1 MKYFKLLPLVLV
13 FAFAFACSSDATTSA
28 APAAAPAAPKAPAA
42 PEAAAAVTQT
52 AKAAKAQV
60 QPVKPTV
67 GAGAVSQ
74 SPIQP
79 IAPTPGAVVTA
90 KASTGVKKGGILIW
104 ALEAPVKA
112 IDPVWTTA
120 TVTWRSSQMVYDS
133 LQRLDTKYQY
143 QNNGFESWE
152 QSSDGLTWTFKLR
165 GNMKFH
171 DGSKVTATDVQ
182 QSAFRWADR
191 ITAGIQMFKRSVEG
205 NFSDKSLTVVD
216 ASTFTL
222 NLKEP
227 YPALS
232 MGFSEAPFIMKA
244 AVAKGTD
251 AHSRVSQDGYE
262 GSTYFASGPYVLKKW
277 VPGYRFEYEA
287 HQGWVGK
294 VPEGEAPWVDGVNV
308 VEVPDKTTLL
318 AGLKTGKIDYATS
331 GASEQYPDLAADP
344 NMRMLVAA
352 PGTPILLLNHT
363 KSPFKYLNARRSIQ
377 AAQDAEKLMAV
388 HGPKELWSVCAAI
401 FLCGTPGESDANKAL
416 YNQANLTL
424 AQEYRDK
431 FVAESG
437 WDLASDTIEMVS
449 NTSYQSHRD
458 RSLINIARIKEIG
471 FLINMTMTDWATA
484 VTIRQNK
491 DAWDIFHTGCCG
503 VPSNNPVMNWYLS
516 PKTYGWH
523 TNQTIIDL
531 QAQYT
536 KETTDAGRKKVLDA
550 VQESYYDQVTHISP
564 GQSNVY
570 HVWRATT
577 HGPHDYAIS
586 TRLTNTW
593 MDK

>member
-1 MKYFKLLPLVLV
+1 MKYFKLLPLALV
-13 FAFAFACSSDATTSA
+13 FAFVFACSSDTASS
-28 APAAAPAAPKAPAA
+28 APAAPQAPAAPKA
-42 PEAAAAVTQT
+42 AAAATYE
-52 AKAAKAQV
+52 KKAQV

-74 SPIQP
+74 SPTQP
-79 IAPTPGAVVTA
+79 IAPTPGAVVKA
-90 KASTGVKKGGILIW
+90 KEQTGVKKGGTLIW

-143 QNNGFESWE
+143 QNNGFTSWE
-152 QSSDGLTWTFKLR
+152 QSADGLKWTFNLR
-165 GNMKFH
+165 DNMKFH

-205 NFSDKSLTVVD
+205 NFSEKSLSVVD
-216 ASTFTL
+216 ATTFTL

-232 MGFSEAPFIMKA
+232 MGFSEAPFIVKA
-244 AVAKGTD
+244 SVAKGTD
-251 AHSRVSQDGYE
+251 ANSRMSQDGYD
-262 GSTYFASGPYVLKKW
+262 GSTYISSGPYVLKKW
-277 VPGYRFEYEA
+277 VPGYRFEYEP
-287 HQGWVGK
+287 HQGWVGN
-294 VPEGEAPWVDGVNV
+294 VPEGESVWVDAVNV

-331 GASEQYPDLAADP
+331 GASEQYTELAADP
-344 NMRMLVAA
+344 NMKMLVAA

-377 AAQDAEKLMAV
+377 AAQNAEKLMAV
-388 HGPKELWSVCAAI
+388 HGPKELWSVCHAI
-401 FLCGTPGESDANKAL
+401 FLCGTPGESDAGKAK
-416 YNQANLTL
+416 YTQKNLTL

-431 FVAESG
+431 FVAEAG
-437 WDLASDTIEMVS
+437 WDLANDTIEMVS

-458 RSLINIARIKEIG
+458 RSLINIARIREIG
-471 FLINMTMTDWATA
+471 FKINMTMTDWATA

-550 VQESYYDQVTHISP
+550 VQESYYDQVSHISP

-570 HVWRATT
+570 HVWRASTN
-577 HGPHDYAIS
+577 GAHDYAIS
-586 TRLTNTW
+586 TRITNTW

>member
-13 FAFAFACSSDATTSA
+13 FAFVFACSSETATS
-28 APAAAPAAPKAPAA
+28 APAAPQAPAAPKA
-42 PEAAAAVTQT
+42 AAAATYE
-52 AKAAKAQV
+52 KKAQV

-74 SPIQP
+74 APTQP
-79 IAPTPGAVVTA
+79 IAPTPGAVVKA
-90 KASTGVKKGGILIW
+90 KEQTGVKKGGTLIW

-143 QNNGFESWE
+143 QNNGFTSWE

-165 GNMKFH
+165 DGMKFH

-232 MGFSEAPFIMKA
+232 MGFSEAPFIVKA
-244 AVAKGTD
+244 SVAKGTD
-251 AHSRVSQDGYE
+251 ANSRMSQDGYD
-262 GSTYFASGPYVLKKW
+262 GSTYISSGPYVLKKW
-277 VPGYRFEYEA
+277 VPGYRFEYEP
-287 HQGWVGK
+287 HQGWVGN
-294 VPEGEAPWVDGVNV
+294 VPEGESVWVDAVIV

-331 GASEQYPDLAADP
+331 GASEQYTELAADP
-344 NMRMLVAA
+344 NMQMLVAA

-377 AAQDAEKLMAV
+377 AAQNAEKLMAV
-388 HGPKELWSVCAAI
+388 HGPKELWSVCHAI
-401 FLCGTPGESDANKAL
+401 FLCGTPGESDAGKAK
-416 YNQANLTL
+416 YNQNDLAL

-431 FVAESG
+431 FVAEAG
-437 WDLASDTIEMVS
+437 WDLANDTIEMVS

-458 RSLINIARIKEIG
+458 RSLINIARIREIG
-471 FLINMTMTDWATA
+471 FKINMTMTDWATA

-570 HVWRATT
+570 HVWRASTN
-577 HGPHDYAIS
+577 GAHDYAIS
-586 TRLTNTW
+586 TRITNTW

>member
-1 MKYFKLLPLVLV
+1 MKYFKLLPLALV
-13 FAFAFACSSDATTSA
+13 FAFVFACSSDTASS
-28 APAAAPAAPKAPAA
+28 APAAPQAPAAPKA
-42 PEAAAAVTQT
+42 AAAATYE
-52 AKAAKAQV
+52 KKAQV

-74 SPIQP
+74 SPTQP
-79 IAPTPGAVVTA
+79 IAPTPGAVVKA
-90 KASTGVKKGGILIW
+90 KEQTGVKKGGTLIW

-143 QNNGFESWE
+143 QNNGFTSWE
-152 QSSDGLTWTFKLR
+152 QSADGLKWTFNLR
-165 GNMKFH
+165 DNMKFH

-205 NFSDKSLTVVD
+205 NFSEKSLSVVD
-216 ASTFTL
+216 ATTFTL

-232 MGFSEAPFIMKA
+232 MGFSEAPFIVKA
-244 AVAKGTD
+244 SVAKGTD
-251 AHSRVSQDGYE
+251 ANSRMSQDGYD
-262 GSTYFASGPYVLKKW
+262 GSTYISSGPYVLKKW
-277 VPGYRFEYEA
+277 VPGYRFEYEP
-287 HQGWVGK
+287 HQGWVGN
-294 VPEGEAPWVDGVNV
+294 VPEGESVWVDAVNV

-331 GASEQYPDLAADP
+331 GASEQYTELAADP
-344 NMRMLVAA
+344 NMKMLVAA

-377 AAQDAEKLMAV
+377 AAQNAEKLMAV
-388 HGPKELWSVCAAI
+388 HGPKELWSVCHAI
-401 FLCGTPGESDANKAL
+401 FLCGTPGDSDAGKAK
-416 YNQANLTL
+416 YNQNDLAL

-431 FVAESG
+431 FVAEAG
-437 WDLASDTIEMVS
+437 WDLANDTIEMVS

-458 RSLINIARIKEIG
+458 RSLINIARIREIG
-471 FLINMTMTDWATA
+471 FKINMTMTDWATA

-550 VQESYYDQVTHISP
+550 VQESYYDQVSHISP

-570 HVWRATT
+570 HVWRASTN
-577 HGPHDYAIS
+577 GAHDYAIS
-586 TRLTNTW
+586 TRITNTW

>member
-1 MKYFKLLPLVLV
+1 MKYFKLLPLALV
-13 FAFAFACSSDATTSA
+13 FAFVFACSSDTASS
-28 APAAAPAAPKAPAA
+28 APAAPQAPAAPKA
-42 PEAAAAVTQT
+42 AAAATYE
-52 AKAAKAQV
+52 KKAQV

-74 SPIQP
+74 SPTQP
-79 IAPTPGAVVTA
+79 IAPTPGAVVKA
-90 KASTGVKKGGILIW
+90 KEQTGVKKGGTLIW

-143 QNNGFESWE
+143 QNNGFTSWE
-152 QSSDGLTWTFKLR
+152 QSADGLKWTFNLR
-165 GNMKFH
+165 DNMKFH

-205 NFSDKSLTVVD
+205 NFSEKSLSVVD
-216 ASTFTL
+216 ATTFTL

-232 MGFSEAPFIMKA
+232 MGFSEAPFIVKA
-244 AVAKGTD
+244 SVAKGTD
-251 AHSRVSQDGYE
+251 ANSRMSQDGYD
-262 GSTYFASGPYVLKKW
+262 GSTYISSGPYVLKKW
-277 VPGYRFEYEA
+277 VPGYRFEYEP
-287 HQGWVGK
+287 HQGWVGN
-294 VPEGEAPWVDGVNV
+294 VPEGESVWVDAVNV

-331 GASEQYPDLAADP
+331 GASEQYTELAADA
-344 NMRMLVAA
+344 NMKMLVAA

-377 AAQDAEKLMAV
+377 AAQNAEKLMAV
-388 HGPKELWSVCAAI
+388 HGPKELWSVCHAI
-401 FLCGTPGESDANKAL
+401 FLCGTPGESDAGKAK
-416 YNQANLTL
+416 YNQNDLAL

-431 FVAESG
+431 FVAEAG
-437 WDLASDTIEMVS
+437 WDLANDTIEMVS

-458 RSLINIARIKEIG
+458 RSLINIARIREIG
-471 FLINMTMTDWATA
+471 FKINMTMTDWATA

-550 VQESYYDQVTHISP
+550 VQESYYDQVSHISP

-570 HVWRATT
+570 HVWRASTN
-577 HGPHDYAIS
+577 GAHDYAIS
-586 TRLTNTW
+586 TRITNTW

>member
-1 MKYFKLLPLVLV
+1 MKYFKLLPLALV
-13 FAFAFACSSDATTSA
+13 FAFVFACSSDTASS
-28 APAAAPAAPKAPAA
+28 APAAPQAPAAPKA
-42 PEAAAAVTQT
+42 AAAATYE
-52 AKAAKAQV
+52 KKAQV

-74 SPIQP
+74 SPTQP
-79 IAPTPGAVVTA
+79 IAPTPGAVVKA
-90 KASTGVKKGGILIW
+90 KEQTGVKKGGTLIW

-143 QNNGFESWE
+143 QNNGFTSWE
-152 QSSDGLTWTFKLR
+152 QSADGLKWTFNLR
-165 GNMKFH
+165 DNMKFH

-205 NFSDKSLTVVD
+205 NFSEKSLSVVD
-216 ASTFTL
+216 ATTFTL

-232 MGFSEAPFIMKA
+232 MGFSEAPFIVKA
-244 AVAKGTD
+244 SVAKGTD
-251 AHSRVSQDGYE
+251 ANSRMSQDGYD
-262 GSTYFASGPYVLKKW
+262 GSTYISSGPYVLKKW
-277 VPGYRFEYEA
+277 VPGYRFEYEP
-287 HQGWVGK
+287 HQGWVGN
-294 VPEGEAPWVDGVNV
+294 VPEGESVWVDAVNV

-331 GASEQYPDLAADP
+331 GASEQYTELAADP
-344 NMRMLVAA
+344 NMKMLVAA

-388 HGPKELWSVCAAI
+388 HGPKELWSVCHAI
-401 FLCGTPGESDANKAL
+401 FLCGTPGESDAGKAK
-416 YNQANLTL
+416 YNQNNLTL

-431 FVAESG
+431 FVAEAG
-437 WDLASDTIEMVS
+437 WDLANDTIEMVS

-458 RSLINIARIKEIG
+458 RSLINIARIREIG
-471 FLINMTMTDWATA
+471 FKINMTMTDWATA

-550 VQESYYDQVTHISP
+550 VQESYYDQVSHISP

-570 HVWRATT
+570 HVWRASTN
-577 HGPHDYAIS
+577 GAHDYAIS
-586 TRLTNTW
+586 TRITNTW

>member
-1 MKYFKLLPLVLV
+1 MKYFKLLPLALV
-13 FAFAFACSSDATTSA
+13 FAFVFACSSDTASS
-28 APAAAPAAPKAPAA
+28 APAAPQAPAAPKA
-42 PEAAAAVTQT
+42 AAAATYE
-52 AKAAKAQV
+52 KKAQV

-74 SPIQP
+74 SPTQP
-79 IAPTPGAVVTA
+79 IAPTPGAVVKA
-90 KASTGVKKGGILIW
+90 KEQTGVKKGGTLIW

-143 QNNGFESWE
+143 QNNGFTSWE
-152 QSSDGLTWTFKLR
+152 QSADGLKWTFNLR
-165 GNMKFH
+165 DNMKFH

-205 NFSDKSLTVVD
+205 NFSEKSLSVVD
-216 ASTFTL
+216 ATTFTL

-232 MGFSEAPFIMKA
+232 MGFSEAPFIVKA
-244 AVAKGTD
+244 SVAKGTD
-251 AHSRVSQDGYE
+251 ANSRMSQDGYD
-262 GSTYFASGPYVLKKW
+262 GSTYISSGPYVLKKW
-277 VPGYRFEYEA
+277 VPGYRFEYEP
-287 HQGWVGK
+287 HQGWVGN
-294 VPEGEAPWVDGVNV
+294 VPEGESVWVDAVNV

-331 GASEQYPDLAADP
+331 GASEQYTELAADP
-344 NMRMLVAA
+344 NMQMLVAA

-377 AAQDAEKLMAV
+377 AAQNAEKLMAV
-388 HGPKELWSVCAAI
+388 HGPKELWSVCHAI
-401 FLCGTPGESDANKAL
+401 FLCGTPGESAAGKAK
-416 YNQANLTL
+416 YNQNNLTL

-431 FVAESG
+431 FVAEAG
-437 WDLASDTIEMVS
+437 WDLANDTIEMVS

-458 RSLINIARIKEIG
+458 RSLINIARIREIG
-471 FLINMTMTDWATA
+471 FKINMTMTDWATA

-550 VQESYYDQVTHISP
+550 VQESYYDQVSHISP

-570 HVWRATT
+570 HVWRASTN
-577 HGPHDYAIS
+577 GAHDYAIS
-586 TRLTNTW
+586 TRITNTW

>member
-1 MKYFKLLPLVLV
+1 MKYFKLLPLALV
-13 FAFAFACSSDATTSA
+13 FAFVFACSSDTASS
-28 APAAAPAAPKAPAA
+28 APAAPQAPAAPKA
-42 PEAAAAVTQT
+42 AAAATYE
-52 AKAAKAQV
+52 KKAQV

-74 SPIQP
+74 SPTQP
-79 IAPTPGAVVTA
+79 IAPTPGAVVKA
-90 KASTGVKKGGILIW
+90 KEQTGVKKGGTLIW

-143 QNNGFESWE
+143 QNNGFTSWE

-165 GNMKFH
+165 DGMKFH

-205 NFSDKSLTVVD
+205 NFSEKSLSVVD
-216 ASTFTL
+216 ATTFTL

-232 MGFSEAPFIMKA
+232 MGFSEAPFIVKA
-244 AVAKGTD
+244 SVAKGTD
-251 AHSRVSQDGYE
+251 ANSRMSQDGYD
-262 GSTYFASGPYVLKKW
+262 GSTYISSGPYVLKKW
-277 VPGYRFEYEA
+277 VPGYRFEYEP
-287 HQGWVGK
+287 HQGWVGN
-294 VPEGEAPWVDGVNV
+294 VPEGESVWVDAVNV

-331 GASEQYPDLAADP
+331 GASEQYTELAADP
-344 NMRMLVAA
+344 NMKMLVAA

-377 AAQDAEKLMAV
+377 AAQNAEKLMAV
-388 HGPKELWSVCAAI
+388 HGPKELWSVCHAI
-401 FLCGTPGESDANKAL
+401 FLCGTPGESDAGKAK
-416 YNQANLTL
+416 YNQNNLTL

-431 FVAESG
+431 FVAEAG
-437 WDLASDTIEMVS
+437 WDLANDTIEMVS

-458 RSLINIARIKEIG
+458 RSLINIARIREIG
-471 FLINMTMTDWATA
+471 FKINMTMTDWATA

-550 VQESYYDQVTHISP
+550 VQESYYDQVSHISP

-570 HVWRATT
+570 HVWRASTN
-577 HGPHDYAIS
+577 GAHDYAIS
-586 TRLTNTW
+586 TRITNTW

>member
-1 MKYFKLLPLVLV
+1 MKYFKLLPLALV
-13 FAFAFACSSDATTSA
+13 FAFVFACSSDTASS
-28 APAAAPAAPKAPAA
+28 APAAPQAPAAPKA
-42 PEAAAAVTQT
+42 AAAATYE
-52 AKAAKAQV
+52 KKAQV

-74 SPIQP
+74 SPTQP
-79 IAPTPGAVVTA
+79 IAPTPGAVVKA
-90 KASTGVKKGGILIW
+90 KEQTGVKKGGTLIW

-143 QNNGFESWE
+143 QNNGFTSWE
-152 QSSDGLTWTFKLR
+152 QSADGLKWTFNLR
-165 GNMKFH
+165 DNMKFH

-205 NFSDKSLTVVD
+205 NFSEKSLSVVD
-216 ASTFTL
+216 ATTFTL

-232 MGFSEAPFIMKA
+232 MGFSEAPFIVKA
-244 AVAKGTD
+244 SVAKGTD
-251 AHSRVSQDGYE
+251 ANSRMSQDGYD
-262 GSTYFASGPYVLKKW
+262 GSTYISSGPYVLKKW
-277 VPGYRFEYEA
+277 VPGYRFEYEP
-287 HQGWVGK
+287 HQGWVGN
-294 VPEGEAPWVDGVNV
+294 VPEGESVWVDAVNV

-331 GASEQYPDLAADP
+331 GASEQYTELAADP
-344 NMRMLVAA
+344 NMIMLVAA

-377 AAQDAEKLMAV
+377 AAQNAEKLMAV
-388 HGPKELWSVCAAI
+388 HGPKELWSVCHAI
-401 FLCGTPGESDANKAL
+401 FLCGTPGESDAGKAK
-416 YNQANLTL
+416 YNQNDLAL

-431 FVAESG
+431 FVAEAG
-437 WDLASDTIEMVS
+437 WDLANDTIEMVS

-458 RSLINIARIKEIG
+458 RSLINIARIREIG
-471 FLINMTMTDWATA
+471 FKINMTMTDWATA

-550 VQESYYDQVTHISP
+550 VQESYYDQVSHISP

-570 HVWRATT
+570 HVWRASTN
-577 HGPHDYAIS
+577 GAHDYAIS
-586 TRLTNTW
+586 TRITNTW

>member
-1 MKYFKLLPLVLV
+1 MKYFKLLPLALV
-13 FAFAFACSSDATTSA
+13 FAFVFACSSDTASS
-28 APAAAPAAPKAPAA
+28 APAAPQAPAAPKA
-42 PEAAAAVTQT
+42 AAAATYE
-52 AKAAKAQV
+52 KKAQV

-74 SPIQP
+74 SPTQP
-79 IAPTPGAVVTA
+79 IAPTPGAVVKA
-90 KASTGVKKGGILIW
+90 KEQTGVKKGGTLIW

-143 QNNGFESWE
+143 QNNGFTSWE
-152 QSSDGLTWTFKLR
+152 QSADGLKWTFNLR
-165 GNMKFH
+165 DNMKFH

-205 NFSDKSLTVVD
+205 NFSEKSLSVVD
-216 ASTFTL
+216 ATTFTL

-232 MGFSEAPFIMKA
+232 MGFSEAPFIVKA
-244 AVAKGTD
+244 SVAKGTD
-251 AHSRVSQDGYE
+251 ANSRMSQDGYD
-262 GSTYFASGPYVLKKW
+262 GSTYISSGPYVLKKW
-277 VPGYRFEYEA
+277 VPGYRFEYEP
-287 HQGWVGK
+287 HQGWVGN
-294 VPEGEAPWVDGVNV
+294 VPEGESVWVDAVNV

-331 GASEQYPDLAADP
+331 GASEQYTELAADP
-344 NMRMLVAA
+344 NMKMLVAA
-352 PGTPILLLNHT
+352 PGTPIVLLNHT

-377 AAQDAEKLMAV
+377 AAQNAEKLMAV
-388 HGPKELWSVCAAI
+388 HGPKELWSVCHAI
-401 FLCGTPGESDANKAL
+401 FLCGTPGESDAGKAK
-416 YNQANLTL
+416 YNQNDLAL

-431 FVAESG
+431 FVAEAG
-437 WDLASDTIEMVS
+437 WDLANDTIEMVS

-458 RSLINIARIKEIG
+458 RSLINIARIREIG
-471 FLINMTMTDWATA
+471 FKINMTMTDWATA

-550 VQESYYDQVTHISP
+550 VQESYYDQVSHISP

-570 HVWRATT
+570 HVWRASTN
-577 HGPHDYAIS
+577 GAHDYAIS
-586 TRLTNTW
+586 TRITNTW

>member
-205 NFSDKSLTVVD
+205 NFSE
-216 ASTFTL
+216 AS
-222 NLKEP
+222 
-227 YPALS
+227 
-232 MGFSEAPFIMKA
+232 
-244 AVAKGTD
+244 
-251 AHSRVSQDGYE
+251 
-262 GSTYFASGPYVLKKW
+262 
-277 VPGYRFEYEA
+277 
-287 HQGWVGK
+287 
-294 VPEGEAPWVDGVNV
+294 
-308 VEVPDKTTLL
+308 
-318 AGLKTGKIDYATS
+318 
-331 GASEQYPDLAADP
+331 
-344 NMRMLVAA
+344 
-352 PGTPILLLNHT
+352 
-363 KSPFKYLNARRSIQ
+363 
-377 AAQDAEKLMAV
+377 
-388 HGPKELWSVCAAI
+388 
-401 FLCGTPGESDANKAL
+401 
-416 YNQANLTL
+416 
-424 AQEYRDK
+424 
-431 FVAESG
+431 
-437 WDLASDTIEMVS
+437 
-449 NTSYQSHRD
+449 
-458 RSLINIARIKEIG
+458 
-471 FLINMTMTDWATA
+471 
-484 VTIRQNK
+484 
-491 DAWDIFHTGCCG
+491 
-503 VPSNNPVMNWYLS
+503 
-516 PKTYGWH
+516 
-523 TNQTIIDL
+523 
-531 QAQYT
+531 
-536 KETTDAGRKKVLDA
+536 
-550 VQESYYDQVTHISP
+550 
-564 GQSNVY
+564 
-570 HVWRATT
+570 
-577 HGPHDYAIS
+577 
-586 TRLTNTW
+586 
-593 MDK
+593 

>member
-1 MKYFKLLPLVLV
+1 MKYFKLLPLALV
-13 FAFAFACSSDATTSA
+13 FAFVFACSSDTASS
-28 APAAAPAAPKAPAA
+28 APAAPQAPAAPKA
-42 PEAAAAVTQT
+42 AAAATYE
-52 AKAAKAQV
+52 KKAQV

-74 SPIQP
+74 SPTQP
-79 IAPTPGAVVTA
+79 IAPTPGAVVKA
-90 KASTGVKKGGILIW
+90 KEQTGVKKGGTLIW

-143 QNNGFESWE
+143 QNNGFTSWE
-152 QSSDGLTWTFKLR
+152 QSADGLKWTFNLR
-165 GNMKFH
+165 DNMKFH

-205 NFSDKSLTVVD
+205 NFSEKSLSVVD
-216 ASTFTL
+216 ATTFTL

-232 MGFSEAPFIMKA
+232 MGFSEAPFIVKA
-244 AVAKGTD
+244 SVAKGTD
-251 AHSRVSQDGYE
+251 ANSRMSQDGYD
-262 GSTYFASGPYVLKKW
+262 GSTYISSGPYVLKKW
-277 VPGYRFEYEA
+277 VPGYRFEYEP
-287 HQGWVGK
+287 HQGWVGN
-294 VPEGEAPWVDGVNV
+294 VPEGESVWVDAVNV

-331 GASEQYPDLAADP
+331 GASEQYTELAADP
-344 NMRMLVAA
+344 NMQMLVAA

-377 AAQDAEKLMAV
+377 AAQNAEKLMAV
-388 HGPKELWSVCAAI
+388 HGPKELWSVCHAI
-401 FLCGTPGESDANKAL
+401 FLCGTPGESDAGKAK
-416 YNQANLTL
+416 YNQNDLAL

-431 FVAESG
+431 FVAEAG
-437 WDLASDTIEMVS
+437 WDLANDTIEMVS

-458 RSLINIARIKEIG
+458 RSLINIARIREIG
-471 FLINMTMTDWATA
+471 FKINMTMTDWATA

-550 VQESYYDQVTHISP
+550 VQESYYDQVSHISP

-570 HVWRATT
+570 HVWRASTN
-577 HGPHDYAIS
+577 GAHDYAIS
-586 TRLTNTW
+586 TRITNTW

>member
-1 MKYFKLLPLVLV
+1 MKYFKLLPLALV
-13 FAFAFACSSDATTSA
+13 FAFVFACSSDTASS
-28 APAAAPAAPKAPAA
+28 APAAPQAPAAPKA
-42 PEAAAAVTQT
+42 AAAATYE
-52 AKAAKAQV
+52 KKAQV

-74 SPIQP
+74 SPTQP
-79 IAPTPGAVVTA
+79 IAPTPGAVVKA
-90 KASTGVKKGGILIW
+90 KEQTGVKKGGTLIW

-143 QNNGFESWE
+143 QNNGFTSWE

-165 GNMKFH
+165 DGMKFH

-205 NFSDKSLTVVD
+205 NFSEKSLSVVD
-216 ASTFTL
+216 ATTFTL

-232 MGFSEAPFIMKA
+232 MGFSEAPFIVKA
-244 AVAKGTD
+244 SVAKGTD
-251 AHSRVSQDGYE
+251 ANSRMSQDGYD
-262 GSTYFASGPYVLKKW
+262 GSTYISSGPYVLKKW
-277 VPGYRFEYEA
+277 VPGYRFEYEP
-287 HQGWVGK
+287 HQGWVGN
-294 VPEGEAPWVDGVNV
+294 VPEGESVWVDAVNV

-331 GASEQYPDLAADP
+331 GASEQYTELAADP
-344 NMRMLVAA
+344 NMQMLVAA

-377 AAQDAEKLMAV
+377 AAQNAEKLMAV
-388 HGPKELWSVCAAI
+388 HGPKELWSVCHAI
-401 FLCGTPGESDANKAL
+401 FLCGTPGESDAGKAK
-416 YNQANLTL
+416 YNQNNLTL

-431 FVAESG
+431 FVAEAG
-437 WDLASDTIEMVS
+437 WDLANDTIEMVS

-458 RSLINIARIKEIG
+458 RSLINIARIREIG
-471 FLINMTMTDWATA
+471 FKINMTMTDWATA

-550 VQESYYDQVTHISP
+550 VQESYYDQVSHISP

-570 HVWRATT
+570 HVWRASTN
-577 HGPHDYAIS
+577 GAHDYAIS
-586 TRLTNTW
+586 TRLTNA
-593 MDK
+593 

>member
-1 MKYFKLLPLVLV
+1 MKYFKLLPLALV
-13 FAFAFACSSDATTSA
+13 FAFVFACSSETATST
-28 APAAAPAAPKAPAA
+28 AAAPAAPQA
-42 PEAAAAVTQT
+42 PEAPKAAAATT
-52 AKAAKAQV
+52 YAAKAQV
-60 QPVKPTV
+60 QPVKPTGGSPLPSV
-67 GAGAVSQ
+67 

-79 IAPTPGAVVTA
+79 IAPTPGSVVKA
-90 KASTGVKKGGILIW
+90 KAQTGVKKGGILIW

-143 QNNGFESWE
+143 QNNGFTSWS
-152 QSSDGLTWTFKLR
+152 QSTDGLTWTFKLR
-165 GNMKFH
+165 DNMKFH
-171 DGSKVTATDVQ
+171 DGSKVTATDIQ
-182 QSAFRWADR
+182 QSTFRWADR

-205 NFSDKSLTVVD
+205 NFSEKSLTVVD

-287 HQGWVGK
+287 HQGWVGL
-294 VPEGEAPWVDGVNV
+294 VPAGEAPWVDGVNV

-401 FLCGTPGESDANKAL
+401 FLCGTPGESDANAAL

-503 VPSNNPVMNWYLS
+503 VPTNNPVMNWYLS

>member
-1 MKYFKLLPLVLV
+1 MKYFKLLPLALV
-13 FAFAFACSSDATTSA
+13 FAFVFACSSDTASS
-28 APAAAPAAPKAPAA
+28 APAAPQAPAAPKA
-42 PEAAAAVTQT
+42 AAAATYE
-52 AKAAKAQV
+52 KKAQV

-74 SPIQP
+74 SPTQP
-79 IAPTPGAVVTA
+79 IAPTPGAVVKA
-90 KASTGVKKGGILIW
+90 KEQTGVKKGGTLIW

-143 QNNGFESWE
+143 QNNGFTSWE
-152 QSSDGLTWTFKLR
+152 QSADGLKWTFNLR
-165 GNMKFH
+165 DNMKFH

-205 NFSDKSLTVVD
+205 NFSEKSLSVVD
-216 ASTFTL
+216 ATTFTL

-232 MGFSEAPFIMKA
+232 MGFSEAPFIVKA
-244 AVAKGTD
+244 SVAKGTD
-251 AHSRVSQDGYE
+251 ANSRMSQDGYD
-262 GSTYFASGPYVLKKW
+262 GSTYISSGPYVLKKW
-277 VPGYRFEYEA
+277 VPGYRFEYEP
-287 HQGWVGK
+287 HQGWVGN
-294 VPEGEAPWVDGVNV
+294 VPEGESVWVDAVNV
-308 VEVPDKTTLL
+308 VEVPVKTTLL

-331 GASEQYPDLAADP
+331 GASEQYTELAADP
-344 NMRMLVAA
+344 NMKMLVAA

-377 AAQDAEKLMAV
+377 AAQNAEKLMAV
-388 HGPKELWSVCAAI
+388 HGPKELWSVCHAI
-401 FLCGTPGESDANKAL
+401 FLCGTPGESDAGKAK
-416 YNQANLTL
+416 YNQNNLTL

-431 FVAESG
+431 FVAEAG
-437 WDLASDTIEMVS
+437 WDLANDTIEMVS

-458 RSLINIARIKEIG
+458 RSLINIARIREIG
-471 FLINMTMTDWATA
+471 FKINMTMTDWATA

-550 VQESYYDQVTHISP
+550 VQESYYDQVSHISP

-570 HVWRATT
+570 HVWRASTN
-577 HGPHDYAIS
+577 GAHDYAIS
-586 TRLTNTW
+586 TRITNTW

>member
-1 MKYFKLLPLVLV
+1 MKYFKLLPLALV
-13 FAFAFACSSDATTSA
+13 FAFVFACSSDTASS
-28 APAAAPAAPKAPAA
+28 APAAPQAPAAPKA
-42 PEAAAAVTQT
+42 AAAATYE
-52 AKAAKAQV
+52 KKAQV

-74 SPIQP
+74 SPTQP
-79 IAPTPGAVVTA
+79 IAPTPGAVVKA
-90 KASTGVKKGGILIW
+90 KEQTGVKKGGTLIW

-143 QNNGFESWE
+143 QNNGFTSWE
-152 QSSDGLTWTFKLR
+152 QSADGLKWTFNLR
-165 GNMKFH
+165 DNMKFH

-205 NFSDKSLTVVD
+205 NFSEKSLSVVD
-216 ASTFTL
+216 ATTFTL

-232 MGFSEAPFIMKA
+232 MGFSEAPFIVKA
-244 AVAKGTD
+244 SVAKGTD
-251 AHSRVSQDGYE
+251 ANSRMSQDGYD
-262 GSTYFASGPYVLKKW
+262 GSTYISSGPYVLKKW
-277 VPGYRFEYEA
+277 VPGYRFEYEP
-287 HQGWVGK
+287 HQGWVGN
-294 VPEGEAPWVDGVNV
+294 VPEGESVWVDAVNV

-331 GASEQYPDLAADP
+331 GASEQYTELAADP
-344 NMRMLVAA
+344 NMQMLVAA

-377 AAQDAEKLMAV
+377 AAQNAEKLMAV
-388 HGPKELWSVCAAI
+388 HGPKELWSVCHAI
-401 FLCGTPGESDANKAL
+401 FLCGTPGESDAGKAK
-416 YNQANLTL
+416 YNQNNLTL

-431 FVAESG
+431 FVAEAG
-437 WDLASDTIEMVS
+437 WDLANDTIEMVS

-458 RSLINIARIKEIG
+458 RSLINIARIREIG
-471 FLINMTMTDWATA
+471 FKINMTMTDWATA

-550 VQESYYDQVTHISP
+550 VQESYYDQVSHISP

-570 HVWRATT
+570 HVWRASTN
-577 HGPHDYAIS
+577 GAHDYAIS
-586 TRLTNTW
+586 TRITNTW